1 MALGAGKSR
10 SRLDAGLQ
18 MAFILL
24 CPAHGEEE
32 EEEKGNKR
40 GGGEERE
47 GKGEEGRGRNT
58 STLPSIAYT
67 NHTTSLHPCAP
78 ITPSNLC
85 FILGLDLAIW
95 EDSRDT
101 FCS

>member
-32 EEEKGNKR
+32 EEEKGDK
-40 GGGEERE
+40 RE
-47 GKGEEGRGRNT
+47 GGEGRGGEGKKYKY
-58 STLPSIAYT
+58 SSIYCI
-67 NHTTSLHPCAP
+67 H
-78 ITPSNLC
+78 
-85 FILGLDLAIW
+85 
-95 EDSRDT
+95 
-101 FCS
+101 